1 MPLNNKYRNLHTN
14 LTQSHNKEMLQKKS
28 RQLDVVIATKK
39 RETWRKI
46 AVKILLYI
54 EVIQW
59 SSLQANLFDF

>member
-39 RETWRKI
+39 RET
-46 AVKILLYI
+46 
-54 EVIQW
+54 
-59 SSLQANLFDF
+59 